1 MRTNCKKLLK
11 VIIAVLLSCCL
22 VASFASCKKKNND
35 STPPTGDYTSP
46 VEGSLVVDTT
56 DFASEDGTYI
66 LSLAAGQTYTLSVSS
81 DNAITYNA
89 SSPLI
94 ASVDKNGVITAKSSG
109 TSVVY
114 ISSGSETKSVVVD
127 VQSVTVPYVT
137 VDKSSIRIS
146 SGSAGNVYQLSPEV
160 SFEGK
165 AVEGTVSYSS
175 TDSAVATVSESGRIT
190 AVAAGECDIIIAAVY
205 RDLTANCVVHVVVES
220 I

>member
-1 MRTNCKKLLK
+1 MRTNCKNLQR
-11 VIIAVLLSCCL
+11 VIIAFLLSCCL
-22 VASFASCKKKNND
+22 VVSFASCKKKNND

-46 VEGSLVVDTT
+46 LEGSLVVDTT
-56 DFASEDGTYI
+56 DFSLEDGTYI
-66 LSLAAGQTYTLSVSS
+66 LSLAAGQTYTLSVTS
-81 DNAITYNA
+81 DNAITYDA
-89 SSPLI
+89 SAPLI
-94 ASVDKNGVITAKSSG
+94 ASVDERGVITAKSSG
-109 TSVVY
+109 ASVVY

-146 SGSAGNVYQLSPEV
+146 SGSVGNVYQLSPEV

-165 AVEGTVSYSS
+165 TVDSTVSYSS

-190 AVAAGECDIIIAAVY
+190 AVAAGECDIVITAVY
-205 RDLTANCVVHVVVES
+205 KDLTANCVVHVVVES